1 MVFGLLD
8 NLGKN
13 NKVNKDNL
21 NETLLEN
28 DLLEDDPEKQQIEDT
43 SEDVR
48 MKSLPKDDVSRK
60 EDLGK
65 EQENMNKIEDNL
77 KENIS
82 DDYKLERDPEMQ
94 QNAPQVSSNDRD
106 NNGNASRR
114 KLLEMKRRKTEQ
126 RRLVEAQAK
135 DIPNFV
141 RQYWRQLTFMTT
153 FLILIIT
160 VKIM

>member
-28 DLLEDDPEKQQIEDT
+28 DLLEDDPEIQQIEDT

-60 EDLGK
+60 EDLEK
-65 EQENMNKIEDNL
+65 EQENMNKIKDNL

-82 DDYKLERDPEMQ
+82 EDYKLERDPEMQ

-114 KLLEMKRRKTEQ
+114 KLLEMNRRKTEE

-141 RQYWRQLTFMTT
+141 RKYWRLLTFMTT

>member
-28 DLLEDDPEKQQIEDT
+28 DLLEDDPEIQQIEDT

-60 EDLGK
+60 EDLEK

-82 DDYKLERDPEMQ
+82 EDYKLERDPEMQ

-114 KLLEMKRRKTEQ
+114 KLLEMNRRKTEE

-141 RQYWRQLTFMTT
+141 RKYWRLLTFMTT

>member
-13 NKVNKDNL
+13 NKVKKDNL

-28 DLLEDDPEKQQIEDT
+28 DLLEDDPEIQQIEDT

-48 MKSLPKDDVSRK
+48 MKSLPKDDLSRK
-60 EDLGK
+60 EDLEK

-94 QNAPQVSSNDRD
+94 QNAPQVSSNNRD

-114 KLLEMKRRKTEQ
+114 KLLEMKRRKTEE

-141 RQYWRQLTFMTT
+141 RKYWRLLTFMTT

>member
-1 MVFGLLD
+1 MFGLLD

-13 NKVNKDNL
+13 NKVKKDNL

-28 DLLEDDPEKQQIEDT
+28 DLLEDDPEIQQIEDT

-48 MKSLPKDDVSRK
+48 MKSLPKDDLSRK
-60 EDLGK
+60 EDLEK

-94 QNAPQVSSNDRD
+94 QNAPQVSSNNRD

-114 KLLEMKRRKTEQ
+114 KLLEMKRRKTEE

-141 RQYWRQLTFMTT
+141 RQYWRLLTFMTT

>member
-13 NKVNKDNL
+13 NKVKKDNL

-28 DLLEDDPEKQQIEDT
+28 DLLEDDPEIQQIEDT

-48 MKSLPKDDVSRK
+48 MKSLPKDDLSRK
-60 EDLGK
+60 EDLEK

-94 QNAPQVSSNDRD
+94 QNAPQVSSNNRD

-114 KLLEMKRRKTEQ
+114 KLLEMKRRKTEE

-141 RQYWRQLTFMTT
+141 RQYWRLLTFMTT